1 MRKIIATTLC
11 LVLVLGI
18 FTACGGADAAVT
30 VQSVAQIL
38 GYGSLGLHDS
48 YAGIVEAGQT
58 VDLEKDAT
66 MEVSEV
72 LVKAGDEVTAGQ
84 VLFTYDT
91 EELTLERDKA
101 VLELEQSK
109 SSVTTMQEQIAA
121 LEKEKQYASASAQLD
136 YTLQIQALQLN
147 VQETELN
154 TSAKQKEIDRLNAL
168 LENTEVLSPV
178 SGTVQSVNASGATD
192 DYGNPLPFLSI
203 SEAGNFRIKG
213 SINEQQISGIY
224 EGMEI
229 TVHSR
234 LDDSSWHGYISYID
248 YEHPENNIM
257 EYYGAA
263 DMSGSSNYPF
273 YIDLEDDS
281 GLMLGQ
287 HVYFESYLP
296 ESGAEGLMLPAE
308 YIVDGSYVWAAKK
321 GKLERRKI
329 SVGSFDELTGTYE
342 IIGGL
347 SLEDYIA
354 FPDKTCVEG
363 AKTVVYD
370 PTASAEGGDIPE
382 GGYDEGYAGEGFYD
396 EGYADEGFYDVPVE
410 EEIVGEVMEGEG

>member
-1 MRKIIATTLC
+1 MQKIIVSVLC
-11 LVLVLGI
+11 LVLMLGI
-18 FTACGGADAAVT
+18 FTACGGSGATVT

-38 GYGSLGLHDS
+38 GYGSLGLHES
-48 YAGIVEAGQT
+48 YAGVVEAGQT
-58 VDLEKDAT
+58 VDLEKDET
-66 MEVSEV
+66 MDVSEV

-101 VLELEQSK
+101 VLELEQFE
-109 SSVTTMQEQIAA
+109 SSVATMQEQIAA

-136 YTLQIQALQLN
+136 YTLQIQALQLD

-154 TSAKQKEIDRLNAL
+154 TTAKQKEIDRLNAL

-178 SGTVQSVNASGATD
+178 SGTVQSVNANGTTD

-224 EGMEI
+224 EGMEVTI
-229 TVHSR
+229 HSR
-234 LDDSSWHGYISYID
+234 VDDSTWQGHIAYID
-248 YEHPENNIM
+248 YEHPENNM
-257 EYYGAA
+257 MDYYEGGG
-263 DMSGSSNYPF
+263 MSGSSNYPF

-287 HVYFESYLP
+287 HVYFEAYLP
-296 ESGAEGLMLPAE
+296 DSGAEGLMLPAE
-308 YIVDGSYVWAAKK
+308 YIVDGSFVWAAKK

-329 SVGSFDELTGTYE
+329 SVGSFDEMTGTYE
-342 IIGGL
+342 ITGGL
-347 SLEDYIA
+347 SLDDYIA

-370 PTASAEGGDIPE
+370 PTASNEGGNMPE
-382 GGYDEGYAGEGFYD
+382 GGYDEGYAD
-396 EGYADEGFYDVPVE
+396 EGYVDEGFYEAPVE
-410 EEIVGEVMEGEG
+410 EEFVGEVMEGEG